1 MWTRQH
7 KKSKLRFA
15 VLPLVGMAL
24 LAYFSFHSINGSL
37 GLNSSELYQTQIDE
51 LKLELASLEQVR
63 QDYDKRTNL
72 LRDGSLERDL
82 IDEQARMTLG
92 LIRSNEIVLLHG
104 NN

>member
-15 VLPLVGMAL
+15 VLPIVGIAL
-24 LAYFSFHSINGSL
+24 SGYFSFHSINGSL
-37 GLNSSELYQTQIDE
+37 GLNSSERYQSQIDQ

-63 QDYDKRTNL
+63 QEYDKRTSL

-92 LIRSNEIVLLHG
+92 LIRSNEIVLLHS

>member
-15 VLPLVGMAL
+15 VLPIVGLAL
-24 LAYFSFHSINGSL
+24 SGYFSFHAINGSL
-37 GLNSSELYQTQIDE
+37 GLHSSERYQAQIDE
-51 LKLELASLEQVR
+51 LKFELASLQQVR
-63 QDYDKRTNL
+63 QDYEKRTSL

-92 LIRSNEIVLLHG
+92 LIRSNELVLMHDH
-104 NN
+104 N

>member
-1 MWTRQH
+1 
-7 KKSKLRFA
+7 
-15 VLPLVGMAL
+15 MAL

-51 LKLELASLEQVR
+51 LKFELASLEQVR

>member
-1 MWTRQH
+1 MWTRQR

-15 VLPLVGMAL
+15 ILPVVGLAL
-24 LAYFSFHSINGSL
+24 LGYFSFHSINGSL
-37 GLNSSELYQTQIDE
+37 GLNSSERYQAQIDQ

-63 QDYDKRTNL
+63 QDYEKRTSL

-82 IDEQARMTLG
+82 IDEQARLTLG
-92 LIRSNEIVLLHG
+92 LIRSNEIVLLHS